1 MKSLF
6 IREKIK
12 FTGEQLL
19 SQWTYKSYDLLG
31 DSIVVFIGPCKIE
44 EEYMVALDHL
54 KKKSKIYSENM
65 LHFLIEHFELGLEK
79 AILRQKLL
87 VAIAKDKLNHRLEG
101 DVLQRWGDDIYDG
114 DAKLTV
120 STVVITPV
128 STKIHMGVNISAK
141 NVPVKA
147 KGLEDYG
154 VDPFDIGQVVMNQYC
169 LDMRRISERIAK
181 SRYIE

>member
-6 IREKIK
+6 IQEKIK
-12 FTGEQLL
+12 FNGEQLL
-19 SQWTYKSYDLLG
+19 SQWAYKNYDLLG
-31 DSIVVFIGPCKIE
+31 DSFVAFIGPCEIPEK
-44 EEYMVALDHL
+44 YMVALDHW
-54 KKKSKIYSENM
+54 KKKSLIYSENM
-65 LHFLIEHFELGLEK
+65 LHFVIEHFDLDLEK

-87 VAIAKDKLNHRLEG
+87 VAVLKDKLNHRLGG

-120 STVVITPV
+120 STTVRTPV
-128 STKIHMGVNISAK
+128 STKIHIGINISSK

-147 KGLEDYG
+147 KGLEDYAI
-154 VDPFDIGQVVMNQYC
+154 DPFDVAQVVMNQYI